1 MAQVDVDQEIKS
13 QMEKVVDTYDNYMK
27 RATFGREAKL
37 RQVTVELAGVK
48 PGDNCSR
55 GGLRHRHTDPGR

>member
-48 PGDNCSR
+48 PGDTVLEVGC
-55 GGLRHRHTDPGR
+55 GTGTD